1 MCIEGYRIQKKDSS
15 EMMMR
20 VDDILP
26 PYMETQYKNRI
37 SYMYFS
43 RIRITG
49 IRKNVFNGIRIL
61 LRIPS
66 RMSSTQT
73 LICIRKHF
81 MLTFIIKHQQR
92 RNFNPDC
99 ISKEIMPF

>member
-15 EMMMR
+15 EMMMQ

-26 PYMETQYKNRI
+26 FYMETQYKNRI

-49 IRKNVFNGIRIL
+49 IRKK
-61 LRIPS
+61 
-66 RMSSTQT
+66 
-73 LICIRKHF
+73 CIQWNQNIATYTIEDEQHANQNLQKKAFHVN
-81 MLTFIIKHQQR
+81 IYH
-92 RNFNPDC
+92 
-99 ISKEIMPF
+99 